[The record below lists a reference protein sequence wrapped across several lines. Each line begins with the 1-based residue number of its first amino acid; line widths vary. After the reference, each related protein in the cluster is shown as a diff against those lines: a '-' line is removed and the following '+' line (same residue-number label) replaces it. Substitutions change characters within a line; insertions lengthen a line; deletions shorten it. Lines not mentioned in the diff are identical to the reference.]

1 MDKLSDH
8 EIFERATESIALV
21 ENPVFREALK
31 ELRKRYYSELMEA
44 GVGTLT
50 ATAAHAKLKA
60 LEDIP
65 GQLAIFINDA
75 KMRRK

>member
-1 MDKLSDH
+1 MKKMSDF
-8 EIFERATESIALV
+8 EVMERATDSIALN
-21 ENPVFREALK
+21 ENPTFQQALI
-31 ELRKRYYSELMEA
+31 ELRKRYYTELMEA

-65 GQLAIFINDA
+65 GQLKIFINDA
-75 KMRRK
+75 TMRRK